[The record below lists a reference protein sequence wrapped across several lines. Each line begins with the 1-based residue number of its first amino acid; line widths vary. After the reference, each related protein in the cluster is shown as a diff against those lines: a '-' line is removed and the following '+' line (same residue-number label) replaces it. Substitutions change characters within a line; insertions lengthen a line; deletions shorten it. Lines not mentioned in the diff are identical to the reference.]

1 MMILLATMIIFAR
14 NPVIESYPVS
24 ILAKDCAMNAKLQI
38 NHAPNIYKRW
48 WNLASM
54 LKRYSVFKEIQQY
67 ANMNVRKHLNVVT
80 NAKSIAQIIVM
91 TQSFLAKN
99 RSSNNCPAGI
109 LSKLTASRYLKMSNA
124 IVIVHSFYLV
134 DTNALKSVSIAKR
147 QAIAFAIKN
156 VLGIWFVDIL
166 AQNHALKIV
175 LLVKLCAKRGALTI
189 NANKTAENHAF
200 FA

>member
-1 MMILLATMIIFAR
+1 
-14 NPVIESYPVS
+14 
-24 ILAKDCAMNAKLQI
+24 
-38 NHAPNIYKRW
+38 
-48 WNLASM
+48 M

-67 ANMNVRKHLNVVT
+67 ANMNVRKHFNVVI

-156 VLGIWFVDIL
+156 VLGI
-166 AQNHALKIV
+166 
-175 LLVKLCAKRGALTI
+175 
-189 NANKTAENHAF
+189 
-200 FA
+200 